1 MTVVGC
7 GEWSVYRG
15 RPNSVLLRSAGFADP
30 VADAEIIR
38 LRAELAAMAEAYAEY
53 RRRIYAEALRFETWS
68 RTTTPGEA
76 PDANAQHCK
85 HRWVGDGNEVYCEK
99 CGESA

>member
-1 MTVVGC
+1 MGC

-53 RRRIYAEALRFETWS
+53 RRRVYLMVAQMIAY
-68 RTTTPGEA
+68 
-76 PDANAQHCK
+76 DADAQ
-85 HRWVGDGNEVYCEK
+85 
-99 CGESA
+99 